1 MGAWGIGPFDND
13 GALDFLP
20 EFADEGVS
28 VIESAFSAVTD
39 AADEGYIEVDLAQA
53 AIAAAEVVAISGGQ
67 PPEGLAANVADRIF
81 SWQEDVAGQPDL
93 PSAAQ
98 EVLGLILA
106 GAEKSEIFEL
116 WAETDDFDD
125 WLALVNDLTARL
137 EEAGK

>member
-20 EFADEGVS
+20 EFADEGAS
-28 VIESAFSAVTD
+28 VIESTFSAVTD
-39 AADEGYIEVDLAQA
+39 AAEEGYIEVDLAQA